1 MEDSGGGGSGY
12 LSLCLLIRGSRTE
25 SASSSAFKLTFAFIS
40 FLPSF
45 LHFFASLAGLDQR
58 LRDRVR
64 RRRGLL
70 PRLQRNHLRGQRRE
84 RAPLHATPGA
94 DHAEKYIGHKKPPRN
109 PERQREHLR
118 VHAGV

>member
-1 MEDSGGGGSGY
+1 M
-12 LSLCLLIRGSRTE
+12 RGSRSE

-70 PRLQRNHLRGQRRE
+70 PRLQRNHLGGQRGK
-84 RAPLHATPGA
+84 RAPLHAALGTNYV
-94 DHAEKYIGHKKPPRN
+94 EKYFGHEKPPRD
-109 PERQREHLR
+109 PERQGEHLR
-118 VHAGV
+118 LDAGEN